1 MRRIVILQ
9 KEIKDCHPCE
19 KVFSTDSEYAEM
31 AGELATIIREEKLGD
46 MDDELVHHLEHLACL
61 SCHLI
66 YKDRQKALGVW
77 AKVMAW
83 KSAWYS
89 VRWPIAIVLRFMAIG
104 KQAWLNG
111 LAEDTCC

>member
-46 MDDELVHHLEHLACL
+46 LPDVMFIIWNTLYVFLATL
-61 SCHLI
+61 YI
-66 YKDRQKALGVW
+66 R
-77 AKVMAW
+77 
-83 KSAWYS
+83 
-89 VRWPIAIVLRFMAIG
+89 IG
-104 KQAWLNG
+104 KRLWAFG
-111 LAEDTCC
+111 LK